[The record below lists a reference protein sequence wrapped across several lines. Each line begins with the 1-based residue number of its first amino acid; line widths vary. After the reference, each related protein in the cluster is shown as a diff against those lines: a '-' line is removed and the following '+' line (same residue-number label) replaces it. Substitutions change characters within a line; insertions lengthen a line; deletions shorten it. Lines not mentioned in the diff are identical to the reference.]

1 MRFLRSGISIFGI
14 VIAILA
20 QLANLVIG
28 LINAFALFGGW
39 AIPLGFLFFPITIL
53 GYPILFWAA
62 TGSGALFLIWGILW
76 GVTILSG
83 FIAGIGGMFSGED

>member
-1 MRFLRSGISIFGI
+1 MRFLGSAISIVGI

-28 LINAFALFGGW
+28 IINAFALFGGW

-62 TGSGALFLIWGILW
+62 TGSPALFLVWGILW
-76 GVTILSG
+76 GVSILG
-83 FIAGIGGMFSGED
+83 FIMAGMFSSEA